1 MNIFS
6 LLCKGLKV
14 HYLKINFH
22 PTVTYCNSDAT
33 DDDDSPL
40 LHSIH
45 NSDQSHESQGVQQAT
60 GSPDGGQDEDD
71 FGSDDDFN
79 DSILQVLTN
88 A

>member
-22 PTVTYCNSDAT
+22 PTVTDCGSDAT

-40 LHSIH
+40 LHSTN
-45 NSDQSHESQGVQQAT
+45 NSDQSGVQQAT
-60 GSPDGGQDEDD
+60 GGQDEDD

-88 A
+88 E